1 MKKVKINTI
10 LFTLL
15 ASSFLLPITSLAD
28 EITET
33 DLTKTIETTHA
44 GEGIGASEHATLQ
57 TDGNESPSTEN
68 TEAPYAVA
76 LEAALKRVN
85 DWYQSGGVTQAEMTE
100 MLNKVHAATSIT
112 ELEALGFTDGSEV
125 DLDLVAAQEAAYLRV
140 KDWYEAGGVTYE
152 EMTEMVNNLYAT
164 TSITEL
170 EALGFTDGSEVDLEL
185 VAAQEAAYQRVKDW
199 YEAGGVTY
207 EEMTEM
213 LDKVYATTS
222 IAELEALGFTDGS
235 EVDLELVAAQEAAYE
250 RVKDWYE
257 AGGVTYEE
265 MTEMLDKVYATT
277 SIAELEALGFT
288 DGSEVDLELVAAQEA
303 AYERVKDWYEAGGVT
318 YEEMTEMLDKVYATT
333 SIAELEALGFTDGSE
348 VNLELVAAQEAAY
361 ERVKDWYEAGG
372 VTYEEMTEMLDKVYA
387 TASIAELEALGFTD
401 GSEVD

>member
-1 MKKVKINTI
+1 MKKVKINTL
-10 LFTLL
+10 LFTVL
-15 ASSFLLPITSLAD
+15 ASSFLLPITSLAA
-28 EITET
+28 EFTET
-33 DLTKTIETTHA
+33 DSTKTIETKHSD
-44 GEGIGASEHATLQ
+44 ERIGASQQAGLPTENSENT
-57 TDGNESPSTEN
+57 STE
-68 TEAPYAVA
+68 EPEDPYAVA

-85 DWYQSGGVTQAEMTE
+85 DWYQSGGVTQAQMTE
-100 MLNKVHAATSIT
+100 MLNKVHA
-112 ELEALGFTDGSEV
+112 
-125 DLDLVAAQEAAYLRV
+125 
-140 KDWYEAGGVTYE
+140 
-152 EMTEMVNNLYAT
+152 T
-164 TSITEL
+164 TSIAEL

-207 EEMTEM
+207 EEMTEMLDKVYATTSITELEALGFTDGSEVDLELVAAQEAAYKRVKDWYEAGGVTYEKMTEM

-303 AYERVKDWYEAGGVT
+303 AYQRVKDWYEAGGVT

-333 SIAELEALGFTDGSE
+333 SIT
-348 VNLELVAAQEAAY
+348 
-361 ERVKDWYEAGG
+361 
-372 VTYEEMTEMLDKVYA
+372 
-387 TASIAELEALGFTD
+387 ELEALGFTD